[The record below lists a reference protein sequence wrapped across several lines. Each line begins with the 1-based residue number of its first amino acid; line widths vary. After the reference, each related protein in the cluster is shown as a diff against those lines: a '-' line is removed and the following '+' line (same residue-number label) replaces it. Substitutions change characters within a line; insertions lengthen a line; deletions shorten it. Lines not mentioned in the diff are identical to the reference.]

1 METLGPFVRRNVN
14 ENSEL
19 IERVLVDGMPIPKG
33 AYVHA
38 TVHRDIVYCSGQ
50 LGVDPVTGE
59 MAVGVAAQTR
69 QALKNLE
76 FVLRGVGSDLTQV
89 LRAMV
94 YLRDP
99 SSFAEMDSIFA
110 EIFGDLR
117 PARTTLPG
125 IGFKAGVEVEIDVTA
140 ALQASG

>member
-1 METLGPFVRRNVN
+1 
-14 ENSEL
+14 
-19 IERVLVDGMPIPKG
+19 MPIPKG

-59 MAVGVAAQTR
+59 MPVGVAAQTR
-69 QALKNLE
+69 RALQNLE
-76 FVLRGVGSDLTQV
+76 LVLRGVGSDLTQV

-99 SSFAEMDSIFA
+99 SSFAEMDSTFA
-110 EIFGDLR
+110 EIFGDHR

-125 IGFKAGVEVEIDVTA
+125 IGFRVGVEVEIDVTA
-140 ALQASG
+140 VLHASG